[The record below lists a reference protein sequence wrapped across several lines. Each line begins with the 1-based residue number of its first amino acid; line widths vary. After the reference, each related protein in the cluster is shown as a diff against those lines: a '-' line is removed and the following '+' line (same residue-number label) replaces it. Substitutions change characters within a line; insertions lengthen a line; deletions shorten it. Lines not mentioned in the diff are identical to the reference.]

1 MDEFLTARQV
11 QDLLKVDRITV
22 YRMLNDGRLHGNKI
36 GQQWRFP
43 REDVEDLLNGL
54 KLGDDSGKYM
64 MDEGGLPVHCF
75 QTIQDLFSTVSQLS
89 AILVNMQGDP
99 ITEMSHPCEFCHLV
113 SSRSSAG
120 ANCQASYHEFVR
132 QAENGEKHFTCHS
145 GLNYTGAYVTLEH
158 EPVGLFLVG
167 GFRLQETTMLD
178 DKTPYTK
185 LNGMVD
191 IPGQAIQAAHT
202 AIPSLTDEQEKMID
216 TWTTAAAQAFESI
229 LQERSAFTRRLK
241 KIADLT
247 QIP

>member
-11 QDLLKVDRITV
+11 QELLKVDRITV

-64 MDEGGLPVHCF
+64 DEGGLPVHCF
-75 QTIQDLFSTVSQLS
+75 QTIQDLFATVSQLS

-113 SSRSSAG
+113 SSRTSTG

-132 QAENGEKHFTCHS
+132 QAESGKKHFTCHS
-145 GLNYTGAYVTLEH
+145 GLNYTGACVTLEY

-178 DKTPYTK
+178 DKTAYKK
-185 LNGMVD
+185 LNGVED
-191 IPGQAIQAAHT
+191 IPIQAIQAAYA
-202 AIPSLTDEQEKMID
+202 AIPSLTVEQEKMID
-216 TWTTAAAQAFESI
+216 TWTTAAARAFESI